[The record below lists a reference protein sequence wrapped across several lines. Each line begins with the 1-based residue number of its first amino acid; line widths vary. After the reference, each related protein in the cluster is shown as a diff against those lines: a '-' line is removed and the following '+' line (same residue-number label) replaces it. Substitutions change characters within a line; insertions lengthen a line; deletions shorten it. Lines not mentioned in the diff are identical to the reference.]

1 MWDQELTPG
10 FWEYGCNTIAIQLE
24 YHAIWRS
31 AIIFFSR
38 SASRF
43 LERDCKSEGKCET
56 LHLIPVHTII
66 STPLI
71 QIKENGNLYELV
83 NSLQTNKK
91 SAGSHWTI
99 FLITLKHQYLPIS
112 GPPPNWCAAKRDISN
127 LNTNSFQ
134 SENHPINSPWL
145 VNFATVL

>member
-83 NSLQTNKK
+83 NCLQTKK
-91 SAGSHWTI
+91 RRVPLNNISYYTQTSISADIWS
-99 FLITLKHQYLPIS
+99 
-112 GPPPNWCAAKRDISN
+112 AAKRDISN
-127 LNTNSFQ
+127 LTTNSSQ